1 MKFRVMALT
10 LAALVATYLPAK
22 AGFIDTVTPNGTD
35 QQYEDISRE
44 HVFFNGN
51 ATLSAGVDIVGF
63 SQINTKTGGPTT
75 PNNIYVVFA
84 IRVTATGAASV
95 GGSPQGVDF
104 GAVPDVSPNSLAA
117 ILGPTFAGTSL
128 ALFDLPQGSAFP
140 TNLVNAAPSAA
151 ATIVDYLK
159 NIQANGNL
167 EFGMGFVNPDNFFQA
182 LTQFPLTPGMVT
194 PALLNSSTTTQTL
207 GSFDGALDLTFN
219 KTFLTFN
226 DTIGGVLNHNGTLSN
241 TQFAVQRG
249 SLGGGSNDVSGT
261 YPNYGNPGVQ
271 DNASFVVNVS
281 SIVPEP
287 ASMILFGIGS
297 LGVMGLV
304 HRRRQKAVVA

>member
-1 MKFRVMALT
+1 MVLT

-35 QQYEDISRE
+35 QEYEDISRE

-51 ATLSAGVDIVGF
+51 AAFTAGSDIVGF

-84 IRVTATGAASV
+84 LRVTST
-95 GGSPQGVDF
+95 GSPSPQSVDF
-104 GAVPDVSPNSLAA
+104 GAVPDASPTSLAS

-128 ALFDLPQGSAFP
+128 ALFDLPQGTQFP
-140 TNLVNAAPSAA
+140 KNLVNEAPSAA
-151 ATIVDYLK
+151 ATINDYLK
-159 NIQANGNL
+159 FIQANGNL
-167 EFGMGFVNPDNFFQA
+167 EFGTGFVNPDTFFQA
-182 LTQFPLTPGMVT
+182 LTQFPLTPADIT
-194 PALLNSSTTTQTL
+194 PAALNSATTATTL
-207 GSFDGALDLTFN
+207 GSFDGALDITFN
-219 KTFLTFN
+219 NTGLKFN
-226 DTIGGVLNHNGTLSN
+226 DTMGGVLNQNGTLSF
-241 TQFAVQRG
+241 TQFAVVSG
-249 SLGGGSNDVSGT
+249 SIRGGSNDVSGT

-281 SIVPEP
+281 KVVPEP

-297 LGVMGLV
+297 LGVMGMV